1 MVQVHVPQGVGVRV
15 PPWAPKIPQKSLL
28 QRKAPREAFF
38 IRIDMT
44 SARPATFRQAAL
56 HDIPAMSA
64 IRLAV
69 RENVLSNPD
78 RITRQMYE
86 DYLDVLGRGWVAE
99 IDGEVAGF
107 SYADK
112 TNASIW
118 ALFISPD
125 HEGKGLAKQLLNLAT
140 GWLFEQGHA
149 GIR

>member
-1 MVQVHVPQGVGVRV
+1 
-15 PPWAPKIPQKSLL
+15 
-28 QRKAPREAFF
+28 
-38 IRIDMT
+38 MT

-69 RENVLSNPD
+69 RENALSNPD

-86 DYLDVLGRGWVAE
+86 DYLEVLGRGWVAE

-125 HEGKGLAKQLLNLAT
+125 HEGKGLAKQLLNMAT
-140 GWLFEQGHA
+140 GWLFEQGHSS
-149 GIR
+149 IRLSTGVDTRADHFYMLQGWTRERVEGKEAFYLLTATLEPVA

>member
-1 MVQVHVPQGVGVRV
+1 
-15 PPWAPKIPQKSLL
+15 
-28 QRKAPREAFF
+28 
-38 IRIDMT
+38 MT
-44 SARPATFRQAAL
+44 SARPATFRQATL
-56 HDIPAMSA
+56 RDIPAMSA

-140 GWLFEQGHA
+140 GWLVEQGSDRIRLSTGA
-149 GIR
+149 GTRADRFYALQGWTRERVEANEAFYLLAASPNT

>member
-1 MVQVHVPQGVGVRV
+1 
-15 PPWAPKIPQKSLL
+15 
-28 QRKAPREAFF
+28 
-38 IRIDMT
+38 MT
-44 SARPATFRQAAL
+44 LVESATFRQARFD
-56 HDIPAMSA
+56 DIPAMSA
-64 IRLAV
+64 IRLSV

-78 RITRQMYE
+78 RITRKMYE

-125 HEGKGLAKQLLNLAT
+125 HEGKGLAKQLLNMAT
-140 GWLFEQGHA
+140 GWLFEQGSDC
-149 GIR
+149 IRLSTGTRTRADRFYALQGWTRERVEGNDAFYLLAASLPPV